1 MKHLTREERRR
12 IQRRSANIRFVIFIL
27 TLLAVGFAIGYTT
40 AYASIPAQAAPV
52 ASQAAVEV
60 TTVPGPEALP
70 EAMEPPAEDYSSLDA
85 LELIGTFKAT
95 AYCPCVACCGIWS
108 ADHPDRDADYVQ
120 KTRAGTIPEEGRT
133 IAADWSVLP
142 EGSEV
147 IICGHPYIV
156 EDTGGAIKGNRIDIY
171 FESHEAAL
179 EYGVQD
185 VDLYRTK

>member
-40 AYASIPAQAAPV
+40 AYASLPAQAAPA

-60 TTVPGPEALP
+60 TVVPGPEALLAAV
-70 EAMEPPAEDYSSLDA
+70 EQPAEDYSSIDP

-95 AYCPCVACCGIWS
+95 AYCPCVECCGVWS
-108 ADHPDRDADYVQ
+108 AEHPDRGDDYVQ
-120 KTRAGTIPEEGRT
+120 KTRSGTIPEEGRT

-171 FESHEAAL
+171 FESHEEAL

>member
-40 AYASIPAQAAPV
+40 AYASLPAQAAPA
-52 ASQAAVEV
+52 ASQASVEV
-60 TTVPGPEALP
+60 TVVPGPEALLAAV
-70 EAMEPPAEDYSSLDA
+70 EQPAEDYSSIDP

-95 AYCPCVACCGIWS
+95 AYCPCVECCGVWS
-108 ADHPDRDADYVQ
+108 AEHPDRGDDYVQ
-120 KTRAGTIPEEGRT
+120 KTRSGTIPEEGRT

-171 FESHEAAL
+171 FESHEEAL